1 MIKNRLEKIEQKLD
15 EGKPRVAA
23 IFRIKYHDGTVV
35 EHKQERKGYKGN
47 PVVIECDEDDWR
59 L

>member
-1 MIKNRLEKIEQKLD
+1 MNRKRLEKIEQKLD

-23 IFRIKYHDGTVV
+23 IFRVKYSDGTVV
-35 EHKQERKGYKGN
+35 EHKQERKGFKGN
-47 PVVIECDEDDWR
+47 PIVIECDEDDWK